1 MYKSEL
7 KAIFEDALR
16 SLGKQLKIVGHTP
29 PEKIAEAMMEM
40 REYIPIERDPEP
52 SADTPAA
59 EIKKAALWHGEQA
72 MKVGKGIVEYLKTQK
87 LTYGECCDGCNA
99 AIELLGMSVNKKER
113 DEKLKNELR
122 RMKIK

>member
-1 MYKSEL
+1 MMV
-7 KAIFEDALR
+7 
-16 SLGKQLKIVGHTP
+16 KIRG
-29 PEKIAEAMMEM
+29 
-40 REYIPIERDPEP
+40 YIPMEPDPKP

-59 EIKKAALWHGEQA
+59 EIKKATLWHGEQA

-113 DEKLKNELR
+113 DEKLRNELR
-122 RMKIK
+122 QMKIK

>member
-1 MYKSEL
+1 MYVSEF

-16 SLGKQLKIVGHTP
+16 SLGRQLKIVGHTP
-29 PEKIAEAMMEM
+29 PEKNAEAMMRM
-40 REYIPIERDPEP
+40 QEYIPMEPDPKP

-59 EIKKAALWHGEQA
+59 EIKKATLWHDEQA

-113 DEKLKNELR
+113 DEKLRNELR
-122 RMKIK
+122 RTKIK

>member
-1 MYKSEL
+1 MYVSEF
-7 KAIFEDALR
+7 KAIFEDVLR
-16 SLGKQLKIVGHTP
+16 TLGKQLRTAEPSQLKEITEMMVKI
-29 PEKIAEAMMEM
+29 
-40 REYIPIERDPEP
+40 REYIPMERDPKP
-52 SADTPAA
+52 STDTSAA

-113 DEKLKNELR
+113 DEKLRNELR
-122 RMKIK
+122 QTKIK

>member
-1 MYKSEL
+1 MYVSEF

-16 SLGKQLKIVGHTP
+16 SLGRQLKIVGHTP

-40 REYIPIERDPEP
+40 RKYIPIERDPEP

-59 EIKKAALWHGEQA
+59 EIKKATLWHGEQA
-72 MKVGKGIVEYLKTQK
+72 MKGIVEYLKTQK

-113 DEKLKNELR
+113 DEKLRNELR
-122 RMKIK
+122 QMKIK